1 VVIRLIAIFLVAVL
15 AAAGCAKEAPPTSVD
30 EFVQDR
36 VMLDATLARCDL
48 ERSDTFDDRN
58 CVNAR
63 RAVERLW
70 REQEELNADLLERES
85 ERKLQALR
93 EQRERE
99 DRLAEQRRLEEQQS
113 EQQELYQGLD
123 FTAAPETSPDTQDEQ
138 QTAPL
143 PEDPEP
149 DN

>member
-1 VVIRLIAIFLVAVL
+1 MAIRILTISLVAVL
-15 AAAGCAKEAPPTSVD
+15 AMTGCAREQAPTSVD
-30 EFVQDR
+30 EFVLDR

-48 ERSDTFDDRN
+48 DQSDTFDDRN

-70 REQEELNADLLERES
+70 REQEELNTELLERES
-85 ERKLQALR
+85 ERKRQMLR

-99 DRLAEQRRLEEQQS
+99 DRLAEQRRLDEQES
-113 EQQELYQGLD
+113 EQQALYQGLD
-123 FTAAPETSPDTQDEQ
+123 FTATPELSPDSQDDQ

-143 PEDPEP
+143 PEDPKP
-149 DN
+149 DH